1 VKRFSV
7 DPQRLYAH
15 RWKLLLTFLMI
26 AGLLVGALGVSG
38 GLGFP
43 ATSAF
48 AAGSLPCDIYASGS
62 TPCVAAHSTVRA
74 LYSAYN
80 GNLYQVRRASDNT
93 TLNIGVLSAGGYANA
108 AAQDSFCAGTS
119 CVITIIY
126 DQSGRGNNLTQAPPG
141 NFPSTGPGGDDEL
154 ANATAA
160 PITVGG
166 HKAYGVYIAS
176 GMGYRNDNTNGIATG
191 DNPEGEYAIFDG
203 THYNGGCCFDYG
215 NAETDAHD
223 DGNGTMEAI
232 YFGNIKVWGY
242 GSGNGPW
249 VMADLEN
256 GLFSGA
262 NVHLN
267 SGDQSI
273 TSHYVTAMVKGG
285 PNLWAIKAGN
295 AQSGGLTTMYNG
307 PRPNASGYNPMH
319 KQGAIILG
327 IGGDN
332 SHGATGTFYEGVMTS
347 GYPSDSTESAVQAS
361 IVAAGYGSTVSSTPT
376 PTPTPNPAG
385 YAVNAGGADA
395 GSFQADGYSNGGSTN
410 ATSTSIDT
418 SGVTSPA
425 PQAVYQTER
434 YGNFTYTL
442 PGLTPGRQYNVRLHF
457 AEIYWTSSG
466 QRTFNVA
473 INGQQVLTNFDI
485 YATAG
490 AANKAVVEQYTATAD
505 ANGQIAIQF
514 TSVKDNAKISGI
526 EVLAG
531 SSATPTPTPTQGT
544 TPTPTPTQGTTPT
557 PTPTQGTTPTPVSGA
572 SCSVHYAI
580 TNQWT
585 GGFGASVTITNTG
598 STDINGWSLQFS
610 FPNGQTISQLWN
622 GNFTQSGSTATI
634 TNVSYNGSIPA
645 GQALSA
651 SPGFNGTWNGTNGP
665 PTSFTLNGAACSVV

>member
-7 DPQRLYAH
+7 DPQRLYAY
-15 RWKLLLTFLMI
+15 RWKLLLTFLMV

-80 GNLYQVRRASDNT
+80 GNLYQVRRASDNAT
-93 TLNIGVLSAGGYANA
+93 SNIGVLSAGGYANA

-361 IVAAGYGSTVSSTPT
+361 IVAAGYGNTVGSTPT
-376 PTPTPNPAG
+376 PTPTHG
-385 YAVNAGGADA
+385 
-395 GSFQADGYSNGGSTN
+395 T
-410 ATSTSIDT
+410 
-418 SGVTSPA
+418 
-425 PQAVYQTER
+425 
-434 YGNFTYTL
+434 
-442 PGLTPGRQYNVRLHF
+442 
-457 AEIYWTSSG
+457 
-466 QRTFNVA
+466 
-473 INGQQVLTNFDI
+473 
-485 YATAG
+485 
-490 AANKAVVEQYTATAD
+490 
-505 ANGQIAIQF
+505 
-514 TSVKDNAKISGI
+514 
-526 EVLAG
+526 
-531 SSATPTPTPTQGT
+531 TPTPTPTHGTTPTPTPTHGT

-557 PTPTQGTTPTPVSGA
+557 PTSVSGA

-580 TNQWT
+580 TNSWP
-585 GGFGASVTITNTG
+585 GGFGASLTLTNTS
-598 STDINGWSLQFS
+598 STTINGWSLGFS
-610 FPNGQTISQLWN
+610 FPNGQTITKLWN
-622 GNFTQSGSTATI
+622 GS
-634 TNVSYNGSIPA
+634 
-645 GQALSA
+645 
-651 SPGFNGTWNGTNGP
+651 
-665 PTSFTLNGAACSVV
+665 